1 VELRLKALAAA
12 GPVLP
17 AEYEATPGVMLAGV
31 AFRYPGGEKVMQFV
45 DRAKIFVSAGAGGDG
60 CVGFRREKYIPAGG
74 PDGGNGGHGG
84 SIILEVDPSI
94 TTLLDFRYQTHYR
107 ADRGGHGQGS
117 RKEGKSAED
126 LVIRVPPGT
135 VVRDD
140 ESDELLADLLYPN
153 QRLEAARGGR
163 GGRGNAMFTTS
174 TRQAPTFAEKGEPGE
189 SRWLRLELKVLA
201 DVGLVG
207 YPNAGKSTLLSV
219 ISAARPK
226 VAAYPFTTL
235 APNLGVVKVE
245 TGKSFVVADIP
256 GLIEGA
262 HQGVGLGHDFLRH
275 VERTRLLVQ
284 VVDCSGMEGRDP
296 VDDYRQVRE
305 ELSLFSDELAERP
318 YILVGNK
325 LDIPEAT
332 GHCERLEEIAEKEV
346 IGISAATGQGV
357 KELIYRIWQTLEAL
371 PRPVAIDEDMADG
384 RSTELITIPRKTK
397 PIRDFTIR
405 REENAFVV
413 EGEGLLRMLSRH
425 DLENPATL
433 RWFFMVLRDI
443 GVIDALRTAGIQ
455 DGDTVRLDDWEF
467 EYLS

>member
-1 VELRLKALAAA
+1 
-12 GPVLP
+12 
-17 AEYEATPGVMLAGV
+17 
-31 AFRYPGGEKVMQFV
+31 MQFV

-84 SIILEVDPSI
+84 SVILEVDPSMS
-94 TTLLDFRYQTHYR
+94 TLLDFRYQTHYR

-117 RKEGKSAED
+117 RKEGKTAED
-126 LVIRVPPGT
+126 LVIKVPSGT
-135 VVRDD
+135 VVFDD
-140 ESDELLADLLYPN
+140 ESGELLADLVYPY
-153 QRLEAARGGR
+153 QRLQAARGGR
-163 GGRGNAMFTTS
+163 GGRGNAVFATP
-174 TRQAPTFAEKGEPGE
+174 TRQAPAFAEKGEAGE

-219 ISAARPK
+219 ISAAKPK

-235 APNLGVVKVE
+235 APNLGVVNVE

-296 VDDYRQVRE
+296 ASDYLQVRE
-305 ELSLFSDELAERP
+305 ELSLFSDELAEKP
-318 YILVGNK
+318 FILVGNK
-325 LDIPEAT
+325 LDIPEARE
-332 GHCERLEEIAEKEV
+332 HCRRLEEIAQKEV

-357 KELIYRIWQTLEAL
+357 KELVYKIWQTLEAL
-371 PRPVAIDEDMADG
+371 PRPVESREAMADG
-384 RSTELITIPRKTK
+384 KSSELITIPRRNK

-405 REENAFVV
+405 REEDAFVV
-413 EGEGLLRMLSRH
+413 EGEGLLSMLSRH

-433 RWFFMVLRDI
+433 RWLLMLLRDI
-443 GVIDALRTAGIQ
+443 GVIDALQAAGIQ